1 MYSLFDL
8 PILVTLSCGLFWLY
22 ICLWFF
28 VLVASFFG
36 ESFPPAG
43 YLRVNLSPTSFFV
56 LCRCGEVVLELVLPC
71 VEGLKGFLLL
81 LFSHLFLVI
90 SSLFSYISRSV
101 LGSVS
106 VSSTPSFTLFCSYM
120 LVLPLLVG
128 CRRYPGVHGFY
139 LLFFMVG
146 CRGKAKWFKRVGV

>member
-1 MYSLFDL
+1 M
-8 PILVTLSCGLFWLY
+8 
-22 ICLWFF
+22 
-28 VLVASFFG
+28 SFFG
-36 ESFPPAG
+36 GSFPPVG
-43 YLRVNLSPTSFFV
+43 YLRVSLSPTSCFI
-56 LCRCGEVVLELVLPC
+56 LWRCGQVELELVLLC
-71 VEGLKGFLLL
+71 GQGCEAFALLS
-81 LFSHLFLVI
+81 FSCLFLVI